1 MKHKYAA
8 KISSLL
14 LVVVLCATAFALPAF
29 AYAEDAAADEAQ
41 ARQIGTV
48 VTDGDDLNV
57 RGGAGLDYEVFAQLP
72 NGTMVEV
79 VGTDG
84 DWYRIHL
91 ADRDGYVHS
100 DYLSVVGEA
109 DAGNDALSD
118 EALEQL
124 ASLLEEG
131 SGAALT
137 VEGNLAMLDDLGGA
151 DGKQIVT
158 VETRGGNVFYLIIDR
173 DGAEGQTV
181 HFLNQV
187 DEADLMPLTENAA
200 VETPA
205 VCSCEEKCRA
215 GAVNTACVLCMTN
228 MSECVGKEPEPV
240 ATAAPEEAATEA
252 EGESGYAALL
262 VAVLFVVAA
271 LVGVGLYFL
280 LRPKKKVRPVWD
292 ELDLED
298 EEEYLREEDDE

>member
-1 MKHKYAA
+1 MKHKCAT

-14 LVVVLCATAFALPAF
+14 LAVVLCATAFALPAF
-29 AYAEDAAADEAQ
+29 AYAEDTAADEAQ

-57 RGGAGLDYEVFAQLP
+57 RSGAGLDYEVFAQLP

-79 VGTDG
+79 IGTDG

-100 DYLSVVGEA
+100 DYLSVLGEA

-124 ASLLEEG
+124 ASLLEESG
-131 SGAALT
+131 GAALS
-137 VEGNLAMLDDLGGA
+137 VEGNLALLDDLGGA

-158 VETRGGNVFYLIIDR
+158 VETRDGNVFYLIIDR
-173 DGAEGQTV
+173 DDAEGQTV

-187 DEADLMPLTENAA
+187 DEADLMPLTEDAA
-200 VETPA
+200 VETPV
-205 VCSCEEKCRA
+205 VCSCDERCQV
-215 GAVNTACVLCMTN
+215 GAVNTACALCMTN
-228 MSECVGKEPEPV
+228 MSECAGKELVPM
-240 ATAAPEEAATEA
+240 ATAAPEDEAAEP
-252 EGESGYAALL
+252 EGENSYAAFL
-262 VAVLFVVAA
+262 VAVLFVLAA

-280 LRPKKKVRPVWD
+280 QRPKKKVRPVWD
-292 ELDLED
+292 DLDLED
-298 EEEYLREEDDE
+298 EYPSKEDDE

>member
-1 MKHKYAA
+1 MKHKYTT
-8 KISSLL
+8 KIFSLL
-14 LVVVLCATAFALPAF
+14 LAVILCAAAFALPAF

-57 RGGAGLDYEVFAQLP
+57 RSGAGLDYEVFAQLP

-79 VGTDG
+79 IGTDG

-100 DYLSVVGEA
+100 DYLSVVAEA
-109 DAGNDALSD
+109 NVGDAPPSD

-124 ASLLEEG
+124 AALLEEG
-131 SGAALT
+131 GGAALS
-137 VEGNLAMLDDLGGA
+137 VEGNLALLDDLGGA

-200 VETPA
+200 VETPV
-205 VCSCEEKCRA
+205 VCSCDEKCQA
-215 GAVNTACVLCMTN
+215 GAVNTACTLCMTN
-228 MSECVGKEPEPV
+228 MSECVGKEPEPA
-240 ATAAPEEAATEA
+240 ATAVPEETAAEQG
-252 EGESGYAALL
+252 GESGYAALL
-262 VAVLFVVAA
+262 VAALFVLAA

-292 ELDLED
+292 DLDLED